1 MIDPIWKSSIGFA
14 WNRSTPSWILVELAK
29 DSSELIR
36 RIVSFN
42 PNTPIEIL
50 EILAQDTSSSVRS
63 GVATNGRMPLNLLKK
78 LSQDEEEIRRE
89 MAGDPN
95 CPPAILQNFFT
106 DNANVRGSL
115 AQNPCLTAD
124 QFLQLFK
131 DDDFADYSG
140 QAVRVNLAGNSST
153 PVHLLEALA
162 ADYTLDANDFPWYDL
177 ASNPSCPEHL
187 LREFAN
193 TDGPTIVLSRVSGAV
208 GNVSCPKDL
217 LAALSTHRF
226 KEIRTAVAINP
237 STPREILKNL
247 ATDEETCVRES
258 VALNGNSP
266 TSILEQLSRD
276 RHKDVRWSV
285 AKNKMTPPETLI
297 RLSKSKYLNGAVASN
312 PSTPQETIMRLV
324 ASNEEGIIEA
334 ILWNH
339 DLDSK
344 VIADMLLLD

>member
-115 AQNPCLTAD
+115 AQNPCLTAE
-124 QFLQLFK
+124 QFLQLFN
-131 DDDFADYSG
+131 DHDFANYSG
-140 QAVRVNLAGNSST
+140 SEVRGQLASNKST

-162 ADYTLDANDFPWYDL
+162 ADYTLDVASDL
-177 ASNPSCPEHL
+177 ANNPSCPEHL

-193 TDGPTIVLSRVSGAV
+193 TDGPVIKLSRVRGAV
-208 GNVSCPKDL
+208 GNVACPKDL

-226 KEIRTAVAINP
+226 KEIRDSVAFNP
-237 STPREILKNL
+237 STPSEILKNL
-247 ATDEETCVRES
+247 ATDVETRVRVS
-258 VALNGNSP
+258 VALNDNSP

-297 RLSKSKYLNGAVASN
+297 RLSKSKHLNGAVASN
-312 PSTPQETIMRLV
+312 PSTPQETIMRLL
-324 ASNEEGIIEA
+324 ASNEEGIREA